1 MQIKQHNV
9 CHINVIVIKD
19 MIIAI
24 KRKEENQRLLTEKIE
39 ETMMVEI
46 VKMLIVIEIGSKY
59 GYRISNI
66 DLNIA

>member
-1 MQIKQHNV
+1 
-9 CHINVIVIKD
+9 